1 MSAGK
6 GDTPRPVDLKAYES
20 NYDRIWGRSTAG
32 PKDAEA
38 NESGEINSEL
48 KDMRLDEDN
57 NSPVGQTL
65 QM

>member
-20 NYDRIWGRSTAG
+20 NYERIWGKSTAG
-32 PKDAEA
+32 PKDAEV

-48 KDMRLDEDN
+48 KVTKLDEDN
-57 NSPVGQTL
+57 SSPVGQIHR
-65 QM
+65 M